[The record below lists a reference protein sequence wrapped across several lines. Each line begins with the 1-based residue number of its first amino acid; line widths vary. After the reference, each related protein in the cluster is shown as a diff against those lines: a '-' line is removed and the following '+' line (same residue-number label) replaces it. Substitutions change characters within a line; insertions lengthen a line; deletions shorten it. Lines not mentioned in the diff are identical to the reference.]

1 MRKFK
6 LPIKYNTLDSIELA
20 KLEIE
25 TTDFQVIEMTFY
37 TIDNIEHNLDDDKC
51 CQISSGGHLFHCT
64 MSPKE
69 VEEYIDNQLNK

>member
-37 TIDNIEHNLDDDKC
+37 TIDNIEHN
-51 CQISSGGHLFHCT
+51 
-64 MSPKE
+64 
-69 VEEYIDNQLNK
+69 